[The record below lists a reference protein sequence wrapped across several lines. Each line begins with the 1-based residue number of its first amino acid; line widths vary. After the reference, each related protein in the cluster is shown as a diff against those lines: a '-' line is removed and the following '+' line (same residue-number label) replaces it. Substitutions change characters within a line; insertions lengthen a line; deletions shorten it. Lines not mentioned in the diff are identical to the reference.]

1 MIFLLHIFT
10 TVSIVIFFPYL
21 SSSHYTSHLIPQL
34 SFFSS
39 VLFLYNRNYYP
50 FKANSDHSKLP
61 RPTGYSSIYPTIL
74 YQKLTFRNAES
85 GAQLIHTPTPQ
96 SLATRVACKFDEW
109 EWFLTFN
116 QAIMIENQTGKKNQC
131 VFKSNHLC

>member
-1 MIFLLHIFT
+1 MIFIFLSYKTENNDIFT
-10 TVSIVIFFPYL
+10 SYFHNSFYSNFFFPYL

-74 YQKLTFRNAES
+74 YQKPTFRNAES

-96 SLATRVACKFDEW
+96 SLATRVACKFDE
-109 EWFLTFN
+109 
-116 QAIMIENQTGKKNQC
+116 
-131 VFKSNHLC
+131 